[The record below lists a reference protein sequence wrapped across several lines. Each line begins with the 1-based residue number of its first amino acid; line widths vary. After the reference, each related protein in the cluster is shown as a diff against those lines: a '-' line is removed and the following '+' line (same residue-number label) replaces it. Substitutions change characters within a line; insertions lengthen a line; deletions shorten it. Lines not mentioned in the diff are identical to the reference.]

1 MNEYKLLPPQL
12 KTVPDPD
19 LHKYKRKPYIP
30 QSAKEVYDD
39 GKARR
44 RDAPCPGPN
53 AGAERVTR
61 STCQMPLRAYGTSP
75 PVHDFQSY
83 VAEDSADAH

>member
-1 MNEYKLLPPQL
+1 MNGYKLLPPQL
-12 KTVPDPD
+12 KTVRDPD

-44 RDAPCPGPN
+44 RDAG
-53 AGAERVTR
+53 VTR